1 MVIELNSVEG
11 WLKGRRRV
19 TDAGFT
25 IRTSRWSAI
34 AWLPV
39 GIGLLYLAID
49 LRFVHSIPGATAEA
63 SESWIVF
70 LILLAIG
77 LSVVYPAMRAILR
90 PRTLLAV
97 DTTGVTISGAGDRS
111 DWNSETN
118 QMDLVIGYGEE
129 QHIPWSLVERV
140 EAGHIERVIE
150 RQVGGTVVSQT
161 AASKTR
167 IGGRTERSTR
177 RRPALRILCDR
188 SVSMELVSV
197 RNLIQARTG
206 DEPGD
211 ITSADRKYY
220 SEEELADLTS
230 SEFLID
236 SRLLPDQVANVV
248 NLMHRLQS
256 QAG

>member
-1 MVIELNSVEG
+1 MTDEG
-11 WLKGRRRV
+11 F
-19 TDAGFT
+19 A

-70 LILLAIG
+70 LILTAIG
-77 LSVVYPAMRAILR
+77 LSIVYPATRTILR

-97 DTTGVTISGAGDRS
+97 DATGLTISAAGDRS

-118 QMDLVIGYGEE
+118 KMEPVIRYGEE

-140 EAGHIERVIE
+140 EAGEIERVVE
-150 RQVGGTVVSQT
+150 RHVGGTVVSQT

-177 RRPALRILCDR
+177 RRSALRILCDR
-188 SVSMELVSV
+188 SVNMELVSV
-197 RNLIQARTG
+197 RNLIHARTG
-206 DEPGD
+206 DAPND
-211 ITSADRKYY
+211 ITSEDREYY
-220 SEEELADLTS
+220 SEPELADLTS

-236 SRLLPDQVANVV
+236 SRLLPDQLANVV
-248 NLMHRLQS
+248 SLIHRLSS
-256 QAG
+256 QVAPDH

>member
-1 MVIELNSVEG
+1 M
-11 WLKGRRRV
+11 
-19 TDAGFT
+19 TDSGFT

-34 AWLPV
+34 AWLPI
-39 GIGLLYLAID
+39 GIGLLYLPID
-49 LRFVHSIPGATAEA
+49 LRFVHSIPGATQEA

-70 LILLAIG
+70 LILAAIG
-77 LSVVYPAMRAILR
+77 LSIVYPATRAILR
-90 PRTLLAV
+90 PRTLLTV
-97 DTTGVTISGAGDRS
+97 DATGVTISAAGDRS

-118 QMDLVIGYGEE
+118 QMEPVIRYGEE
-129 QHIPWSLVERV
+129 QHIPWSMVERV
-140 EAGHIERVIE
+140 EAGEIERVIE

-167 IGGRTERSTR
+167 IGGRAERSTR
-177 RRPALRILCDR
+177 RRPGLRILCDR

-197 RNLIQARTG
+197 RNLIHARTG

-211 ITSADRKYY
+211 ITSEDREYY

-236 SRLLPDQVANVV
+236 KRLLPDEVATVISR
-248 NLMHRLQS
+248 MQRLQS
-256 QAG
+256 QTG

>member
-1 MVIELNSVEG
+1 M
-11 WLKGRRRV
+11 

-25 IRTSRWSAI
+25 IRTSRWSAF
-34 AWLPV
+34 AWLPI

-49 LRFVHSIPGATAEA
+49 LRFLHIIPGATTEA

-77 LSVVYPAMRAILR
+77 QAIVYPATRTILR

-97 DTTGVTISGAGDRS
+97 DATGVTVSATGDRS

-118 QMDLVIGYGEE
+118 RMEPVIRCGEE

-140 EAGHIERVIE
+140 EAGEIERVVE
-150 RQVGGTVVSQT
+150 RHVGGTVVSQT

-167 IGGRTERSTR
+167 IGGRSERSTR

-197 RNLIQARTG
+197 RNLIHARTG
-206 DEPGD
+206 DDPRD
-211 ITSADRKYY
+211 ITSEDREYY

-230 SEFLID
+230 TEFLID
-236 SRLLPDQVANVV
+236 ERLLPA
-248 NLMHRLQS
+248 RLADVIRLIERMKS